1 MELTD
6 PCELP
11 EGIVER
17 HSQNGTKADKS
28 CRIRVKGVANYSMT
42 DWLGDIQV
50 LPQENGETLLIGQFA
65 DQPALRGLMDQ
76 LWNLNFT
83 LLSVERI
90 ESQAEQDNPG
100 VIAEGEK
107 P

>member
-1 MELTD
+1 M
-6 PCELP
+6 
-11 EGIVER
+11 
-17 HSQNGTKADKS
+17 NGKKANHETVY
-28 CRIRVKGVANYSMT
+28 RIRVRGVANYSLT
-42 DWLGDIQV
+42 DWMGDIQA

-90 ESQAEQDNPG
+90 ENQADQDNAG
-100 VIAEGEK
+100 MIAEGEK